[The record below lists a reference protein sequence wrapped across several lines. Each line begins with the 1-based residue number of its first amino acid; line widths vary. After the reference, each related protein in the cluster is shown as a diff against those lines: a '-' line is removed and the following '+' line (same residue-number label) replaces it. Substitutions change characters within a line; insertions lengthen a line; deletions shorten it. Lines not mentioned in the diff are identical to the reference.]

1 MGKDGG
7 QHGTHDGFPPRPS
20 DHGDSS
26 RRFFVVAD
34 GKHQSFLLR
43 SRPPPPPQSAVG
55 ELPNTGTVEDHDHD
69 ENYQANAMHCRR
81 IVRELEPTELINK
94 VVFSSSCEER
104 VKSYLQEYELQRS
117 QAKHGFSAR
126 VCSIRDLGEKK

>member
-1 MGKDGG
+1 MCDNMEPPTASHRDRANTEILVDGSLLSLMESINRFSYVPG
-7 QHGTHDGFPPRPS
+7 H
-20 DHGDSS
+20 
-26 RRFFVVAD
+26 RRRRKV
-34 GKHQSFLLR
+34 R
-43 SRPPPPPQSAVG
+43 SASCQI
-55 ELPNTGTVEDHDHD
+55 EDLDHD

-104 VKSYLQEYELQRS
+104 VKSYLQEYELQWS

-126 VCSIRDLGEKK
+126 VCSIRDLGEKM